1 MKNDGLSTL
10 YVVATPIGNLDD
22 ISQRAIAVLQQV
34 DKIAAEDTRHSASL
48 LKHYLIKK
56 PMLSLHNFNERE
68 RVSAIL
74 EALRAGESVALIS
87 DAGTPLISD
96 PGYHL
101 VRAVRAAN
109 FKVVPIPG
117 ACAAVAALS
126 AAGLPTDKF
135 IFEGFLPAK
144 AEARRQQ
151 LLGLVKETRTLV
163 FYEAPHRLL
172 STLEAMVE
180 VFSGEREV
188 VVAREL
194 TKLYESILHWPLA
207 EMLAYYTAHPEQC
220 KGEVV
225 IMLAGAKT
233 SAADVGELERML
245 TILLA
250 SLPLK
255 QAANIAAELS
265 GERKNE
271 VYALALRLKSE

>member
-22 ISQRAIAVLQQV
+22 LSQRAIAVLQQV

-74 EALRAGESVALIS
+74 DALRAGESIALIS

-109 FKVVPIPG
+109 FRVVPIPG
-117 ACAAVAALS
+117 ACAAIAALS

-135 IFEGFLPAK
+135 MFEGFLPAK

-151 LLGLVKETRTLV
+151 LLRLQKEPRTLV

-172 STLEAMVE
+172 PTLQAMIE

-194 TKLYESILHWPLA
+194 TKLYESILQLPLA
-207 EMLAYYTAHPEQC
+207 EMLAYYTAHPERC

-225 IMLAGAKT
+225 MVLAGARE
-233 SAADVGELERML
+233 AATDQVELERIL

-255 QAANIAAELS
+255 QAANLAAELT
-265 GERKNE
+265 GERKND
-271 VYALALRLKSE
+271 VYALALQLKPS

>member
-22 ISQRAIAVLQQV
+22 LSQRAIAVLQQV

-74 EALRAGESVALIS
+74 EALAAGESIALIS

-101 VRAVRAAN
+101 VRAVRAAH

-117 ACAAVAALS
+117 ACAAIAALS

-144 AEARRQQ
+144 TEAKRQQ
-151 LLGLVKETRTLV
+151 LLGLVKEPRTLV

-172 STLEAMVE
+172 PTLQTMVE

-194 TKLYESILHWPLA
+194 TKLYESILQLPLND
-207 EMLAYYTAHPEQC
+207 MLAYYEAHPEQC

-225 IMLAGAKT
+225 IMLAGAKE
-233 SAADVGELERML
+233 AATDQAALERIL
-245 TILLA
+245 TVLLA
-250 SLPLK
+250 NLPLK
-255 QAANIAAELS
+255 QAASVAAELT

-271 VYALALRLKSE
+271 VYAFALRLKQG